1 MAHADD
7 VCSQLFFVLS
17 LYLRSNIFI
26 VYTCHNRTYIH
37 LFMVH
42 SSFVLFLMFCV
53 IFFLFTKHR
62 DMATEWP
69 DEDTAAK
76 ILQNAV
82 SVDLEALKLGD
93 WSEMKSDAAIARWV
107 FSGVAAHATTKLPG
121 RGETDSKTKAKILY
135 LSDWSWMVRSYLLTT
150 IKYFNVNLTYF
161 TVSWIHF
168 FSFFC
173 VVQVDLETRDGFE
186 SYGATA
192 YFDSKYKLTQIYYA
206 AEKRNVTSKQVRVNV
221 VISFFFFLTK
231 KIKFDMFQKKYFFLF
246 SRLSTGSMPSGC
258 SSARPSLA

>member
-1 MAHADD
+1 
-7 VCSQLFFVLS
+7 
-17 LYLRSNIFI
+17 
-26 VYTCHNRTYIH
+26 
-37 LFMVH
+37 
-42 SSFVLFLMFCV
+42 
-53 IFFLFTKHR
+53 
-62 DMATEWP
+62 MATEWP

-231 KIKFDMFQKKYFFLF
+231 KKKI
-246 SRLSTGSMPSGC
+246 
-258 SSARPSLA
+258 